1 MTVVTILTVVTEAR
15 VVAVGT
21 EIQVVK
27 VEEASVVVV
36 EKVVRVV
43 KL

>member
-1 MTVVTILTVVTEAR
+1 MTVVTILMVVTEAR

-21 EIQVVK
+21 EIKIVK